1 MTTFRVRSA
10 LIRIAS
16 GLCAIWAI
24 WWTLNLVAGRL
35 VERGAIW
42 TDPMGA
48 LGFDFKHNYPA
59 SRC

>member
-1 MTTFRVRSA
+1 